1 MPISSASACSPL
13 ADGERLSALFLDVA
27 EQLEALEPVRPAPSL
42 SSLASSLSVRPLQ
55 PEPAAVPAPPLLLPR
70 ERIAD
75 ILRETRRF
83 RPCEEW
89 QSVARGG
96 AAGAT
101 SPAPSRPAPSRR
113 ESAADVPSASTAT
126 APQQTPAPAVF
137 APVGGRARV
146 LPAGDLARAKAAL
159 KKRSHALT
167 NLQASAAAAAAAAA
181 ASSLAGLH
189 DAPGSTWDLFRA
201 SSESNAAVG
210 KQALIGELVRRTHF
224 STQHIFHMSRKFKEM
239 AGHAK
244 SIITFAEFRQ
254 IMSDDVGALLDG
266 IGVGAADFEELATTD
281 MRAIGAT
288 ISASESFLRRLFQMF
303 DADGDGR
310 IDFREFVVGLNG
322 FVRGSL
328 EDKVDALFEVYQ
340 TSPPPPP
347 ASSQRPRRGSEALEN
362 GDDDVAAD
370 LSAEEAPR
378 HDSGPRVAISELL
391 GLFQGDRQLYQE
403 LMRCVDEYFVRV
415 ELRDESTMTEDEFV
429 AASLAEPRL
438 LDTVSRPSP
447 SRRYGDD
454 AALRDMLRSC
464 VDRLQLSWRKMLAL
478 LRAIVAAGKAE
489 TQSPPLQL
497 PPPGETAAPVV
508 ASPSADGAA
517 MRMPIASFHQLF
529 LSCVAGA
536 LVGADD
542 DGLVQQLLRSYV
554 HAPRLKTQDPVLAA
568 AATTASVGDAVLGGA
583 RVDCHELLQDL
594 AAVLHVSLT
603 AEADAECKARYH
615 FELFDVDHDG
625 VLSRSE
631 LLSAVCSGF
640 AHFGPHVTEV
650 VRILEDE
657 DLDHDGELTKDD
669 YIRAARR
676 SPLILASLYTSV
688 LRDAV

>member
-1 MPISSASACSPL
+1 MRT
-13 ADGERLSALFLDVA
+13 ERS
-27 EQLEALEPVRPAPSL
+27 
-42 SSLASSLSVRPLQ
+42 
-55 PEPAAVPAPPLLLPR
+55 
-70 ERIAD
+70 
-75 ILRETRRF
+75 
-83 RPCEEW
+83 
-89 QSVARGG
+89 
-96 AAGAT
+96 
-101 SPAPSRPAPSRR
+101 
-113 ESAADVPSASTAT
+113 
-126 APQQTPAPAVF
+126 
-137 APVGGRARV
+137 
-146 LPAGDLARAKAAL
+146 AKAAL
-159 KKRSHALT
+159 KRRSHALT
-167 NLQASAAAAAAAAA
+167 NLQASAAAAAAAA
-181 ASSLAGLH
+181 SSLAALH
-189 DAPGSTWDLFRA
+189 DAPGSTWDLFRS
-201 SSESNAAVG
+201 SSESNAVVG
-210 KQALIGELVRRTHF
+210 KQALIAELVRRTHF

-244 SIITFAEFRQ
+244 SIISFAEFRQ

-328 EDKVDALFEVYQ
+328 EDKVDALFDVYQ
-340 TSPPPPP
+340 TTPPVA
-347 ASSQRPRRGSEALEN
+347 ASATVVSASRGGRRGSDGN
-362 GDDDVAAD
+362 NPGT
-370 LSAEEAPR
+370 AEEEDEREEEEEDHHQQQQQRAET
-378 HDSGPRVAISELL
+378 DGPRVAISELL

-415 ELRDESTMTEDEFV
+415 ELRDESTMSEDEFV

-454 AALRDMLRSC
+454 AALRDLLRSA

-478 LRAIVAAGKAE
+478 LRAILAAQRQQEQQQQREQPQAVVSVATSDGLALR
-489 TQSPPLQL
+489 LQ
-497 PPPGETAAPVV
+497 
-508 ASPSADGAA
+508 
-517 MRMPIASFHQLF
+517 IASFHELF
-529 LSCVAGA
+529 LRSVAA
-536 LVGADD
+536 ADD
-542 DGLVQQLLRSYV
+542 DGLVQQLLRCYV
-554 HAPRLKTQDPVLAA
+554 HAPRVKTQDPVLAA

-583 RVDCHELLQDL
+583 RVECHELLQDL
-594 AAVLHVSLT
+594 ATVLHVSLT

-615 FELFDVDHDG
+615 FELFDADRDG

-631 LLSAVCSGF
+631 LLSAVCAGF

-657 DLDHDGELTKDD
+657 DLDHDGELTKAD

-688 LRDAV
+688 LREQQG